1 MTNFANIPKD
11 DLSYI
16 IETLNKHLT
25 PGGYQLFVF
34 GPRSQETP
42 CKTHSDLDIAVK
54 MDTTIP
60 RKTLFNIEEDLEES
74 NLNYRIDLLDLHR
87 ISESFRQT
95 ISHKLIA
102 ISPRNQSWLP
112 HKPLQFI
119 TNHQNSGSIGQYDT
133 SKTSDGFIDYKT
145 SSTPTAY
152 YSPA

>member
-25 PGGYQLFVF
+25 LGSYQLFVF
-34 GPRSQETP
+34 GSRSQETP

-54 MDTTIP
+54 MDSAIP
-60 RKTLFNIEEDLEES
+60 RKTLFNIEEDFEES

-87 ISESFRQT
+87 ISGSFRQT

-102 ISPRNQSWLP
+102 ISPPDQS
-112 HKPLQFI
+112 
-119 TNHQNSGSIGQYDT
+119 
-133 SKTSDGFIDYKT
+133 
-145 SSTPTAY
+145 
-152 YSPA
+152 

>member
-34 GPRSQETP
+34 GSRSQETP

-54 MDTTIP
+54 MGTTIP

-74 NLNYRIDLLDLHR
+74 HLNYRVDLLDLHR
-87 ISESFRQT
+87 ISNAFRQT
-95 ISHKLIA
+95 INHKLIA
-102 ISPRNQSWLP
+102 ISPPNQSWLP
-112 HKPLQFI
+112 RKPLQFI
-119 TNHQNSGSIGQYDT
+119 INHQNSDLIGQYDT
-133 SKTSDGFIDYKT
+133 CKTSDGFSDYKT
-145 SSTPTAY
+145 SSAPTACCN
-152 YSPA
+152 PA